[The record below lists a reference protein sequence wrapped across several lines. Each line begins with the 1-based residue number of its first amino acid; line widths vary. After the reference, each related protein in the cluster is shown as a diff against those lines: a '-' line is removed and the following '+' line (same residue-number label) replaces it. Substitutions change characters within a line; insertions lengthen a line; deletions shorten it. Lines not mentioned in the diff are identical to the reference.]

1 MVYYYVI
8 SGIRLGFP
16 HHRVLFA
23 FTLPGA
29 LLARSVASDSARES
43 PSQTR
48 MDTLL
53 TAYLAMH
60 AALALLIDAQS
71 VLPVPRL

>member
-1 MVYYYVI
+1 
-8 SGIRLGFP
+8 
-16 HHRVLFA
+16 
-23 FTLPGA
+23 
-29 LLARSVASDSARES
+29 
-43 PSQTR
+43 

-71 VLPVPRL
+71 VLPDLAPSVLSAYERAGLTKLVARWVAD

>member
-1 MVYYYVI
+1 
-8 SGIRLGFP
+8 
-16 HHRVLFA
+16 
-23 FTLPGA
+23 
-29 LLARSVASDSARES
+29 
-43 PSQTR
+43 

-71 VLPVPRL
+71 VLPDLAPSVLSDMVGSRTTGD